1 VDNLD
6 IKKELAEHQ
15 TVLLLVQGMDY
26 NNIIIKLAKELST
39 DSVCYITL
47 NKTYN
52 SLKELFITNNVNMKN
67 VFFIDA
73 ITKTIKT
80 PEKSEGIEY
89 VNAPGELTEI
99 SLAIAKQIKKK
110 YDYIIFDSLTT
121 MLVYSNQNAVAVFL
135 SSLVNSIKESGTKA
149 LFYALKVKSQED
161 VIQECSMFVD
171 KVIEMKKTN
180 SEE

>member
-1 VDNLD
+1 MLD

-15 TVLLLVQGMDY
+15 TILLLVPGIDY
-26 NNIIIKLAKELST
+26 NDIIIKVAQELST
-39 DSVCYITL
+39 KSVCYVTL

-52 SLKELFITNNVNMKN
+52 SLKELFSVNKDNMKN

-73 ITKTIKT
+73 ITKTIKS

-89 VNAPGELTEI
+89 VNAPGELTEL
-99 SLAIAKQIKKK
+99 SLAITKQIKKK

-121 MLVYSNQNAVAVFL
+121 MLVYSNQNTVAMFL
-135 SSLVNSIKESGTKA
+135 SSLVNGIKESGTKA
-149 LFYALKVKSQED
+149 VFYALKVKSQED

-171 KVIEMKKTN
+171 KVIEMKEAN